1 MEMIYLPFAQSDRQQ
16 MTLLLEANGDPAGLA
31 APLREIVRSLGPG
44 VPMHDVR
51 TMEDLFYLRAVSVS
65 LIIVETVG
73 SMGLLGLTLALVG
86 LYGLMAYSVSR
97 RTREIGIRMA
107 IGADRGAV
115 IGMVV
120 RQGLALALLGIS
132 LGLAASAG
140 VSRLLASLVT
150 GVTAADP
157 VALVALPMALLA
169 VTMLATV
176 VPALRAARIDPV
188 SALRQE

>member
-1 MEMIYLPFAQSDRQQ
+1 MEMIYVPFAQSERQE
-16 MTLLLEANGDPAGLA
+16 MTLLLEGSGDAAGLA
-31 APLREIVRSLGPG
+31 PPLRELVRSLDPG
-44 VPMHDVR
+44 VPIHDVR

-65 LIIVETVG
+65 RIIVETVA
-73 SMGLLGLTLALVG
+73 SMGLLGLALALVG

-115 IGMVV
+115 IGMVA
-120 RQGLALALLGIS
+120 RQGLALALLGIA

-150 GVTAADP
+150 GVAAADP
-157 VALVALPMALLA
+157 VALVALPLALLA
-169 VTMLATV
+169 VTMVATV